1 MDPMAL
7 LRQSF
12 LEECDELLGA
22 LERCLQEME
31 AGATGSETVNAAF
44 RAIHSIKG
52 GAGAFGFAEM
62 VPYAHHLEA
71 ALDLLRNGKLAAADA
86 PIPLFLRT
94 ADAVGACV
102 AAFRTGDPPP
112 EHPDII
118 AALKSVSAGGPAAA
132 QGGNPAAPADA
143 PAAEEIRPEPAAA
156 GPSGFHIRVFPHAD
170 LFRRLVEPPQILQA
184 VEAFGEP
191 VLLCDITAV
200 PPLSELDPALCRMA
214 FSLRIETKAE
224 REQLAES
231 LERCFDA
238 DEMEFGPLLEEAAE
252 TFFSPSPST
261 GDDHGD
267 GAPGFASMASAFGAA
282 PGPGAGDED
291 PTSLPDHAEGSGP
304 AGDSAP
310 GSGLSGALRAAR
322 SMPLMSP
329 MPAPGE
335 AVATLRNRPA
345 MVRTIRVDL
354 DRVDRLMNL
363 VGEIVIT
370 QSMLIDRARDLPVMH
385 ALQLTEGIE
394 ALSRQTRDLQDQVM
408 AVRAQPVKTVFQRM
422 PRVVRDL
429 ALTLGKEARLVA
441 RGEDTEVDKT
451 IIEELADPLTHMI
464 RNALDHGIEKP
475 EARLAAG
482 KPAEGVIRLSAE
494 QRGGRIVIT
503 VADDGKGLDRERL
516 FAKAVSRGVM
526 AADARPSPAE
536 IDLLIFHAGLSTA
549 EAVTD
554 VSGRG
559 VGMDVVKQ
567 NVEALGGRVAVE
579 SEPGAGCSFALS
591 LPLTLAVTDGMVVSV
606 AGQRLIVPIGAIMET
621 LQIANCRPE
630 KLAGGRE
637 IVRLRGEVTPL
648 FRLADLLGLGGG
660 HERGRETVVISA
672 ETDRGEIIGV
682 AVDEILGQQQ
692 VVVKS
697 LEASFGPVA
706 GASAATI
713 LGDGMVA
720 LILDVDALPG
730 LAQRQMAMEG
740 RMASRAAQPSPS
752 PSSLLPNAA

>member
-52 GAGAFGFAEM
+52 GAGAFGFSEM

-86 PIPLFLRT
+86 PIALFLRT

-102 AAFRTGDPPP
+102 AAFRAGDAPPD
-112 EHPDII
+112 HPDII
-118 AALKSVSAGGPAAA
+118 AALKSVSTGRPAATAEGDAAA
-132 QGGNPAAPADA
+132 QAGVPAVQ
-143 PAAEEIRPEPAAA
+143 EIRSEPQAP
-156 GPSGFHIRVFPHAD
+156 GPSGFHIRVFPHPD
-170 LFRRLVEPPQILQA
+170 LFRRLVEPPQIVQS
-184 VEAFGEP
+184 VEAFGEA
-191 VLLCDITAV
+191 VLLCDVTAV
-200 PPLSELDPALCRMA
+200 PPLSELDPALCRLA

-238 DEMEFGPLLEEAAE
+238 DEMEFGPLVDDAAE
-252 TFFSPSPST
+252 MSSSPSAGSQ
-261 GDDHGD
+261 DAHGN
-267 GAPGFASMASAFGAA
+267 GLPGFAALGLAA
-282 PGPGAGDED
+282 GG
-291 PTSLPDHAEGSGP
+291 GSGP
-304 AGDSAP
+304 GDDDADVPAHEDGSISGESSA

-567 NVEALGGRVAVE
+567 NVEALGGRVTVE
-579 SEPGAGCSFALS
+579 SEPGVGCSFALS

-730 LAQRQMAMEG
+730 LAQRQMASEA
-740 RMASRAAQPSPS
+740 RMGSRAAQPWPS
-752 PSSLLPNAA
+752 PPSLLTNAA

>member
-12 LEECDELLGA
+12 LEECDELLAA

-31 AGATGSETVNAAF
+31 AGTEDKDNINAAF

-52 GAGAFGFAEM
+52 GAGAFGFTEL

-71 ALDLLRNGKLAAADA
+71 GLDLMRAGKVAVADA
-86 PIPLFLRT
+86 PVALFLRT

-102 AAFRTGDPPP
+102 AAARAEQVPPQF
-112 EHPDII
+112 PDILDGLKAFVGGGGAKPAQ
-118 AALKSVSAGGPAAA
+118 AA
-132 QGGNPAAPADA
+132 AAPAEPLRAA
-143 PAAEEIRPEPAAA
+143 PTLVMAESPR
-156 GPSGFHIRVFPHAD
+156 GFRVRITPHVN
-170 LFRRLVEPPQILQA
+170 LFRRLVEPPQIIAAL
-184 VEAFGEP
+184 EEFGSPE
-191 VLLCDITAV
+191 LACDDSEV
-200 PPLSELDPALCRMA
+200 PPLSVLEPATCHLRFDLTLDSAC
-214 FSLRIETKAE
+214 S
-224 REQLAES
+224 REQLVDV
-231 LERCFDA
+231 LERCLDA
-238 DEMEFGPLLEEAAE
+238 DEFAISARGADMPRSEPYGATVAEPATAEAA
-252 TFFSPSPST
+252 P
-261 GDDHGD
+261 
-267 GAPGFASMASAFGAA
+267 ASAKSTAEAA
-282 PGPGAGDED
+282 SPQDM
-291 PTSLPDHAEGSGP
+291 
-304 AGDSAP
+304 SAQ
-310 GSGLSGALRAAR
+310 LRAAM
-322 SMPLMSP
+322 SLPLMSP
-329 MPAPGE
+329 MPQAGSPIE
-335 AVATLRNRPA
+335 TLKNRPA

-370 QSMLIDRARDLPVMH
+370 QSMLIDRSRALPVLH

-394 ALSRQTRDLQDQVM
+394 ALTRQTRELQDQVM

-429 ALTLGKEARLVA
+429 ATLLGKEVRLVTH
-441 RGEDTEVDKT
+441 GEDTEVDKT

-464 RNALDHGIEKP
+464 RNALDHGLEKP
-475 EARLAAG
+475 DERIAAG
-482 KPAEGVIRLSAE
+482 KAVEGAVTLSAE

-503 VADDGKGLDRERL
+503 IADDGRGLPRDKL

-526 AADARPSPAE
+526 SADAKPSSGE
-536 IDLLIFHAGLSTA
+536 IDALIFHAGLSTA

-567 NVEALGGRVAVE
+567 NVEALGGRVTVE
-579 SEPGAGCSFALS
+579 SEPGKGCVFALS
-591 LPLTLAVTDGMVVSV
+591 LPLTLAVADGMVVKV
-606 AGQRLIVPIGAIMET
+606 AGQRIIVPISSIMET
-621 LQIANCRPE
+621 LQIGNCKPDI
-630 KLAGGRE
+630 LPGGGE
-637 IVRLRGEVTPL
+637 IVRLRGQVAPL
-648 FRLADLLGLGGG
+648 VRLAALLELGESG
-660 HERGRETVVISA
+660 HETVVISA
-672 ETDRGEIIGV
+672 ETDRGDVIGI

-720 LILDVDALPG
+720 LILDIDALPA
-730 LAQRQMAMEG
+730 LVAKRSA
-740 RMASRAAQPSPS
+740 RASSIHPAPLPTAA
-752 PSSLLPNAA
+752 